1 MSSQINNAILPQ
13 PRMITV
19 QIPTISMESAELEAL
34 LERAAERGAQQAI
47 DRITCFNYKEACERL
62 SISYTTL
69 QKYLKA
75 GKIRAVDGRI
85 AASEIT
91 RHLTQKR
98 RN

>member
-1 MSSQINNAILPQ
+1 MPNTSIHSNV
-13 PRMITV
+13 ITV
-19 QIPTISMESAELEAL
+19 RLPTLNLHSAELEAL
-34 LERAAERGAQQAI
+34 LERAALRGAQQAI

-85 AASEIT
+85 AVSEIT
-91 RHLTQKR
+91 RYLAQKS